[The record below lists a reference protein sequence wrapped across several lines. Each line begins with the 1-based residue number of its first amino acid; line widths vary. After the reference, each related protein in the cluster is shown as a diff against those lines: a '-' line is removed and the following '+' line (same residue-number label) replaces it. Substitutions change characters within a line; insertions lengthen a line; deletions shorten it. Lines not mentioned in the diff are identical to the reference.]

1 MFCRFCIVLGTAV
14 LFLGGTART
23 CAQAEGNTKPESES
37 PPAARPETASQ
48 DSEKLTE
55 EMRKQAMRLDSLTI
69 PTPGELLAGITKTGK
84 PDWQAGYREPI
95 PTSYTSRP
103 QLALNLGGL
112 ISDGF
117 LAVEAA
123 DSQRVK
129 NTGKDIIELAKSL
142 AVSQDVLSRANSIAD
157 FAEQN
162 EWSTLKEELE
172 ATQNEVKM
180 AMESQGDHDLV
191 ILVSL
196 GGWIRG
202 TQIVTDWISQ
212 NYNPESA
219 RLLRQPAIVEFMRGK
234 VSELPV
240 KVQEDRLVTIVS
252 DRLEDIQEMVT
263 FPPDSVPTLEDVQK
277 LGSISSE
284 LVSEISKKE

>member
-1 MFCRFCIVLGTAV
+1 MTVFLLGNA
-14 LFLGGTART
+14 ART
-23 CAQAEGNTKPESES
+23 YAQAEGDAKPEPESSPIAESEATS
-37 PPAARPETASQ
+37 QDPETL
-48 DSEKLTE
+48 SEE
-55 EMRKQAMRLDSLTI
+55 SRNQAERLDSLTI

-95 PTSYTSRP
+95 PTTYSSRP

-112 ISDGF
+112 IADGF

-129 NTGKDIIELAKSL
+129 NTGRDIIELAKSL

-180 AMESQGDHDLV
+180 AMENQGDHDLV

-202 TQIVTDWISQ
+202 TEIVTDWISH
-212 NYNPESA
+212 NYTPEGA

-234 VSELPV
+234 ISELPE
-240 KVQEDRLVTIVS
+240 KVQEDKLVTTVS
-252 DRLEDIQEMVT
+252 DRLEEIQKMVS
-263 FPPDSVPTLEDVQK
+263 FPADSVPTLEDVQK

>member
-1 MFCRFCIVLGTAV
+1 MFFRFCMVLV
-14 LFLGGTART
+14 SVFLLGSAAGAY
-23 CAQAEGNTKPESES
+23 AQTEGDVNPESTPS
-37 PPAARPETASQ
+37 SASAVEATTSS
-48 DSEKLTE
+48 DSDSLTE
-55 EMRKQAMRLDSLTI
+55 EDLKQAQRLDSLTI

-84 PDWQAGYREPI
+84 PDWQSGYREPI
-95 PTSYTSRP
+95 PTTYTSRP
-103 QLALNLGGL
+103 QLAMNLGGL
-112 ISDGF
+112 IADGF

-142 AVSQDVLSRANSIAD
+142 AVSQDVLGRANSIAD

-180 AMESQGDHDLV
+180 AMENQGDHDLV

-202 TQIVTDWISQ
+202 TEIVTDWISH
-212 NYNPESA
+212 NYTPESA
-219 RLLRQPAIVEFMRGK
+219 KLLRQPAIVEFMRGK
-234 VSELPV
+234 VSELPE
-240 KVQEDRLVTIVS
+240 KVQEDKLVTTVS
-252 DRLEDIQEMVT
+252 DRLQEIQEMVS
-263 FPPDSVPTLEDVQK
+263 FPADSVPTLEDVQK
-277 LGSISSE
+277 LESISSE
-284 LVSEISKKE
+284 LMAEISKKE